1 MMSAGRALIGGSH
14 GQMHRTP
21 FAFEIHVH
29 NNGGGRAR
37 KVLTVCADSH
47 KQRRAFIRTLQNALV
62 TRAEVERMRHRL
74 APDMVRAVHSQMG
87 RKRRDAVTEKITDTM
102 GATTAAASSR
112 GGAPLGGVPM
122 YAGQAAS
129 GAKLR
134 TKSTGSTG
142 TKSGSSG
149 EGGPLAS

>member
-29 NNGGGRAR
+29 SSGSGGKGK

-47 KQRRAFIRTLQNALV
+47 KQRRSFIRTLQNALV

-74 APDMVRAVHSQMG
+74 APDIVRAVHSQMG
-87 RKRRDAVTEKITDTM
+87 RKRRSAVTVKITDTM
-102 GATTAAASSR
+102 GATAATASRAS
-112 GGAPLGGVPM
+112 LGVPM
-122 YAGQAAS
+122 YSGQVAT
-129 GAKLR
+129 GARLR
-134 TKSTGSTG
+134 TKSAGSSG
-142 TKSGSSG
+142 TKSSSSG
-149 EGGPLAS
+149 ELGHSA